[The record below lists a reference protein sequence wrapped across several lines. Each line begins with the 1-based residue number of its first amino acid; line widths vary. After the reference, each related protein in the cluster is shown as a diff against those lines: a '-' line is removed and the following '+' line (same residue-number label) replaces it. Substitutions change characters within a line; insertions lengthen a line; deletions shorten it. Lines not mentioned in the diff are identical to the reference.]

1 MFGYRHEPLQCHRSV
16 LSRVRPHKL
25 QCSEHHSTRLKRK
38 QCYTQGVS
46 QTNISCFR
54 NLLPVE
60 RGGRFFRV
68 SRSVT
73 IYLIPAYGS
82 VVFNDE
88 NFIMLCFQEG

>member
-60 RGGRFFRV
+60 RGVGSSCV
-68 SRSVT
+68 SIGNNLPDSRIWFCS
-73 IYLIPAYGS
+73 I
-82 VVFNDE
+82 
-88 NFIMLCFQEG
+88 Q